1 MLISMIATTL
11 IDRPG
16 IFAMEGERLNVTP
29 IQAAMLKYQ
38 KLARFATK
46 DDAEPEPPPPPPEP
60 EPPPIAAKATR
71 PRRTYRRRDMTAE
84 R

>member
-1 MLISMIATTL
+1 MLIAMIATTL
-11 IDRPG
+11 IDRPD
-16 IFAMEGERLNVTP
+16 IFAVEGERLNVTP

-46 DDAEPEPPPPPPEP
+46 DDAEPEPPPPEP